1 MKLKSKILLS
11 LLATSSAAFAQTAP
25 AAPESTIAY
34 NIGVVS
40 QYRYRGL
47 AQTRGLPALQG
58 GLDYSNANGTYVGV
72 WASTIQ
78 WIKDASYGTVNVDG
92 KSEVDIYGGYK
103 FENSGVAYDL
113 GVLTVKVVLKVTF
126 LQTMWIG
133 K

>member
-47 AQTRGLPALQG
+47 AQTRGLPAVQG
-58 GLDYSNANGTYVGV
+58 GLDYSHASGAYAGV

-78 WIKDASYGTVNVDG
+78 WIKDASTKDSDNVVNVDG
-92 KSEVDIYGGYK
+92 KSEVDI
-103 FENSGVAYDL
+103 
-113 GVLTVKVVLKVTF
+113 
-126 LQTMWIG
+126 
-133 K
+133 